1 VASLTHAHRDS
12 VAACVLWSLA
22 IEEAITS
29 ADPVDPFDW
38 EAAARRGLE
47 YLDGDLRTRWTKLID
62 EAVEGPPERF
72 NTNGWVVTAF
82 QAALAAIIH
91 TPVPEEDPGGHLR
104 DALVAAVRIGDDT
117 DTVAAIAGGLLGA
130 CWGASA
136 VPDEW
141 WQVIHGSR
149 RNGSPQV
156 GVLELE
162 RLALAA

>member
-1 VASLTHAHRDS
+1 MRALVAGDPGGDHVIGPCRS
-12 VAACVLWSLA
+12 V
-22 IEEAITS
+22 
-29 ADPVDPFDW
+29 
-38 EAAARRGLE
+38 RR
-47 YLDGDLRTRWTKLID
+47 RARWTKLID

-72 NTNGWVVTAF
+72 STNGWVVTAF

-91 TPVPEEDPGGHLR
+91 TPVPEEEPGGHLR

-130 CWGASA
+130 RWGASA
-136 VPDEW
+136 VPDGW

-149 RNGSPQV
+149 RNGNPPV

-162 RLALAA
+162 NMAVGA